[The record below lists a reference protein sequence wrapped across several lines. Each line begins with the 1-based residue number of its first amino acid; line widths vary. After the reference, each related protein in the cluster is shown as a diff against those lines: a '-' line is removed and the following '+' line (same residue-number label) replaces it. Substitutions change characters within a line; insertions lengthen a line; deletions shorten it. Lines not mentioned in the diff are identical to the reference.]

1 MAQESTTERDH
12 QQPVRVAIVG
22 VGQVGSTFAYTL
34 LMSGIASEIVL
45 VDVDHERAV
54 GEAMDLNH
62 AAPFAHPTDVTVGD
76 YADCAEATLTV
87 IAAGAAQKS
96 GETRLEL
103 VDRNTEVFEQIV
115 PAIDRHDP
123 RGIILVTTNP
133 VDPMTYVTKSLSSLP
148 PSRIIGSGTV
158 LDTARFRHLLG
169 ERFDVDPQNVHAYI
183 IGEHG
188 DSEVPLWSLANIAG
202 MRLADFCETHDLA
215 YDQET
220 MDELFDRTRNAAYEI
235 IDRKGAT
242 HFAIAAGLLSIV
254 RAIVRNQRT
263 VLTVST
269 LLDGD
274 YGIDDVCLSLPCV
287 VGRHGLERRLNIE
300 LADEELEA
308 LRQSARIV
316 EDSMRELDLPK

>member
-1 MAQESTTERDH
+1 MVEEPERH
-12 QQPVRVAIVG
+12 QPVRIAIVG

-62 AAPFAHPTDVTVGD
+62 AAPFAHPTDITVGD

-87 IAAGAAQKS
+87 IAAGAAQQS

-103 VDRNTEVFEQIV
+103 VGRNAEIFEQII

-123 RGIILVTTNP
+123 RGILLIATNP
-133 VDPMTYVTKSLSSLP
+133 VDPMTYLSQKLSSLP

-169 ERFDVDPQNVHAYI
+169 EHFDVDPRNVHAHI

-202 MRLADFCETHDLA
+202 MRLAEFCETHGVE

-254 RAIVRNQRT
+254 RAVVRNQHT

-269 LLDGD
+269 MLDGD
-274 YGIDDVCLSLPCV
+274 YGVDDVCVSLPCV
-287 VGRHGLERRLNIE
+287 VGRRGLERRLNVE
-300 LADEELEA
+300 LADSELEDF
-308 LRQSARIV
+308 RQSARIV
-316 EDSMRELDLPK
+316 KESMRELDLPG